1 VDFGGR
7 GVERSQE
14 AVLVAVVEVERL
26 LEFAELLHGEFQDVA
41 GPVPRPPARC
51 RQGWAGGLTLKRG

>member
-14 AVLVAVVEVERL
+14 AVLVAVVEVECL

-41 GPVPRPPARC
+41 GPFP
-51 RQGWAGGLTLKRG
+51 GLLLGVGRDGPEG